1 VSHALRSVLLRI
13 LESFVDWYEWS
24 FKDCVC
30 GVALRCRAISL
41 VWPVVVMML
50 WWKVQS
56 TMRSLPRAKA
66 QAFSSI
72 AINL

>member
-1 VSHALRSVLLRI
+1 MSRRPEIVCVVRREDAGQLLVAVWSV
-13 LESFVDWYEWS
+13 V
-24 FKDCVC
+24 
-30 GVALRCRAISL
+30 
-41 VWPVVVMML
+41 VVVMML

-56 TMRSLPRAKA
+56 TTRSLPRAKA